1 MNDLMSLMSLPVIES
16 KQNTQVK
23 KLQKIVSSNK
33 YRQENKLFWIEGEKL
48 CKSFFENMKMNGN
61 LLLVFDQ
68 KTNKK
73 LIINFCLKNNIKE
86 VNFTCLSSSLFRG
99 ISQIENSPGWGIVA
113 NYPTNNFSETKEIK
127 DVVILDG
134 VQDPGNLGNIIR
146 TSAAVG
152 IENIWVTKNTSDP
165 YSPKAIRA
173 GSAGQ
178 FITKFSFFSDLNEIL
193 NRNEISKMQ
202 ILATVVRSKSVN
214 LYDTKLD
221 LKKNCAWLFG
231 SEGRGIS
238 PNVIEKNKLLSLN
251 IPHLAKIESLNVAIA
266 VAVCLFEMK
275 RQRLS

>member
-1 MNDLMSLMSLPVIES
+1 MNNLMSLMSLPVIES

-48 CKSFFENMKMNGN
+48 CKSFFENVKMNGK

-86 VNFTCLSSSLFRG
+86 VNFTCLSSSLFRE

-152 IENIWVTKNTSDP
+152 IENIWVTKSTSDP

>member
-1 MNDLMSLMSLPVIES
+1 MNNLMSLMSLPVIES

-86 VNFTCLSSSLFRG
+86 VNFTCLSSSLFRE

-152 IENIWVTKNTSDP
+152 IENIWVTKSTSDP

-221 LKKNCAWLFG
+221 LKKSFIQVGVNAIKETIWTL
-231 SEGRGIS
+231 
-238 PNVIEKNKLLSLN
+238 EKDHEKDNL
-251 IPHLAKIESLNVAIA
+251 
-266 VAVCLFEMK
+266 
-275 RQRLS
+275 

>member
-1 MNDLMSLMSLPVIES
+1 MNNLMSLMSLPVIES

-152 IENIWVTKNTSDP
+152 IENIWVTKSTSDP

-238 PNVIEKNKLLSLN
+238 STVIEKNKLLSLN
-251 IPHLAKIESLNVAIA
+251 IPHVAKIESLNVAIA

>member
-1 MNDLMSLMSLPVIES
+1 MNNLMSLMSLPVIES

-86 VNFTCLSSSLFRG
+86 VNFTCLSSSLFRE

-152 IENIWVTKNTSDP
+152 IENIWVTKSTSDP

>member
-48 CKSFFENMKMNGN
+48 CKSFFENVKMNGK

-152 IENIWVTKNTSDP
+152 IENIWVTKSTSDP

>member
-1 MNDLMSLMSLPVIES
+1 MNNLMSLMSLPVIES

-33 YRQENKLFWIEGEKL
+33 YRKENKLFWIEGEKL
-48 CKSFFENMKMNGN
+48 CKSFFENVKMNKK

-86 VNFTCLSSSLFRG
+86 VNFTCLSSSLFRE

-127 DVVILDG
+127 DLVILDG

-152 IENIWVTKNTSDP
+152 IENIWVTKSTSDP

-202 ILATVVRSKSVN
+202 ILATVAKSKSVN

-238 PNVIEKNKLLSLN
+238 STAIEKNKLLSLN